1 MTKSRPCKINQNK
14 IAKRKEKTNS
24 DLQST
29 SQNSK
34 DWTIPIPQHS
44 KDWAIP
50 TTQNSKDWAIP
61 TTQNSKD

>member
-34 DWTIPIPQHS
+34 DWAIPIP
-44 KDWAIP
+44 
-50 TTQNSKDWAIP
+50 QNSKDWAIP
-61 TTQNSKD
+61 YKRLDRIVKIG